1 MRFYQMQRNNDEN
14 LGARATVRLL
24 ESLVRL
30 SEAHAK
36 LMCKEQVDID
46 DAVVSI
52 YLLSLSQAS
61 YKGVDLPLLIL
72 SE

>member
-36 LMCKEQVDID
+36 LMGKEQVDLD